1 MLICAFHIPIK
12 NKYYLHMKEPK
23 KCIIV
28 DDEPAAHY
36 VLANYIKQNPQL
48 ELVSQCYNGIEAM
61 DYLRENKV
69 DLMFLDINMP
79 EITGMEL
86 LKIIPTHPK
95 TILTT
100 AYSEFAL
107 ESYDYSVIDYLLKPI
122 YFPRFLKAVER
133 FFTTENIKI
142 KTEEEV
148 LLVNVKVDGYFM
160 DIELNQLLFAQSFG
174 NYVKLHT
181 LKRTYLASI
190 TTTELEKCL
199 PEKNF
204 MRIHKS
210 YIVALDKIE
219 ATEKDFLIIKK
230 ERLPIGITY
239 KRELS
244 DRLKTQIIL

>member
-1 MLICAFHIPIK
+1 
-12 NKYYLHMKEPK
+12 MKDPK

-36 VLANYIKQNPQL
+36 VLANYIKQNPKL
-48 ELVSQCYNGIEAM
+48 ELVFQGYNGIEAM

-79 EITGMEL
+79 EISGMEL
-86 LKIIPTHPK
+86 LKIIPNHPK

-107 ESYDYSVIDYLLKPI
+107 ESYDYGVIDYLLKPI
-122 YFPRFLKAVER
+122 YFPRFLKAIDR
-133 FFTTENIKI
+133 FFSTETTKA
-142 KTEEEV
+142 KEEEIAINT
-148 LLVNVKVDGYFM
+148 VNVKVDGYFIE
-160 DIELNQLLFAQSFG
+160 IELDQLLFAQSFG

-181 LKRTYLASI
+181 TKRTYLASI

-219 ATEKDFLIIKK
+219 ATEKDFVVIKNEK
-230 ERLPIGITY
+230 LPIGITY
-239 KRELS
+239 KRELT
-244 DRLKTQIIL
+244 DRLKK

>member
-1 MLICAFHIPIK
+1 
-12 NKYYLHMKEPK
+12 MKETK

-36 VLANYIKQNPQL
+36 VLANYIKQNPEL
-48 ELVSQCYNGIEAM
+48 ELVFQGYNGIEAM
-61 DYLRENKV
+61 NYLRENKV

-79 EITGMEL
+79 EISGMEL

-107 ESYDYSVIDYLLKPI
+107 ESYDYGVIDYLLKPI
-122 YFPRFLKAVER
+122 YFPRFLKAVDR
-133 FFTTENIKI
+133 FFSTENAAIK
-142 KTEEEV
+142 EEEAI
-148 LLVNVKVDGYFM
+148 VNSISVKVDGYFM
-160 DIELNQLLFAQSFG
+160 DIELDQLLFAQSFG

-181 LKRTYLASI
+181 IRRTYLASI
-190 TTTELEKCL
+190 TTSELEKCL
-199 PEKNF
+199 PEKGF

-210 YIVALDKIE
+210 YIVALDKIDT
-219 ATEKDFLIIKK
+219 TEKDFVTIKNEK
-230 ERLPIGITY
+230 LPIGITY

-244 DRLKTQIIL
+244 DRLKK

>member
-1 MLICAFHIPIK
+1 MR
-12 NKYYLHMKEPK
+12 EPK

-48 ELVSQCYNGIEAM
+48 ELVFQGYNGIEAM

-79 EITGMEL
+79 EISGMEL

-100 AYSEFAL
+100 AYSEYAL
-107 ESYDYSVIDYLLKPI
+107 ESYDYGVIDYLLKPI
-122 YFPRFLKAVER
+122 YFPRFLKAIDR
-133 FFTTENIKI
+133 FFLAENVKS
-142 KTEEEV
+142 KEEEV
-148 LLVNVKVDGYFM
+148 EINTVNVKVDGYFI
-160 DIELNQLLFAQSFG
+160 DIALDQLLFAQSFG

-181 LKRTYLASI
+181 TKRIYLASI
-190 TTTELEKCL
+190 TTSEFEKCL

-204 MRIHKS
+204 VRIHKS

-219 ATEKDFLIIKK
+219 AVEKDFVIIKK
-230 ERLPIGITY
+230 EKLPVGITY

-244 DRLKTQIIL
+244 DRIKKESE

>member
-1 MLICAFHIPIK
+1 MR
-12 NKYYLHMKEPK
+12 ESK

-48 ELVSQCYNGIEAM
+48 ELVFQGYNGIEAM
-61 DYLRENKV
+61 DYLRENPV

-79 EITGMEL
+79 EISGMEL
-86 LKIIPTHPK
+86 LKILPTHPK

-107 ESYDYSVIDYLLKPI
+107 ESYDYGVIDYLLKPI
-122 YFPRFLKAVER
+122 YFPRFLKAVDR
-133 FFTTENIKI
+133 FFGAETAKV
-142 KTEEEV
+142 KTEETV
-148 LLVNVKVDGYFM
+148 VNSVSVKVDGYFM
-160 DIELNQLLFAQSFG
+160 DIELDQLLFAQSFG

-181 LKRTYLASI
+181 IKRTYLASI
-190 TTTELEKCL
+190 TTSEFEKCL

-219 ATEKDFLIIKK
+219 TTDKDFVIIKNEK
-230 ERLPIGITY
+230 LPIGITY

-244 DRLKTQIIL
+244 DRLKK

>member
-1 MLICAFHIPIK
+1 MR
-12 NKYYLHMKEPK
+12 EPK

-48 ELVSQCYNGIEAM
+48 ELVFQGYNGIEAM

-79 EITGMEL
+79 EISGMEL

-100 AYSEFAL
+100 AYSEYAL
-107 ESYDYSVIDYLLKPI
+107 ESYDYGVIDYLLKPI
-122 YFPRFLKAVER
+122 YFPRFLKAIDR
-133 FFTTENIKI
+133 FFLAENVKN
-142 KTEEEV
+142 KEEEIEINT
-148 LLVNVKVDGYFM
+148 VNVKVDGYFI
-160 DIELNQLLFAQSFG
+160 DIALDQLLFAQSFG

-181 LKRTYLASI
+181 TKRTYLASI
-190 TTTELEKCL
+190 TTSEFEKCL

-204 MRIHKS
+204 VRIHKS

-219 ATEKDFLIIKK
+219 AIEKDFVIIKK
-230 ERLPIGITY
+230 EKLPIGITY

-244 DRLKTQIIL
+244 DRIKKESD

>member
-1 MLICAFHIPIK
+1 MRDTK
-12 NKYYLHMKEPK
+12 R
-23 KCIIV
+23 CIII

-48 ELVSQCYNGIEAM
+48 ELVFQGYNGIEAM
-61 DYLRENKV
+61 NFLRENTV

-79 EITGMEL
+79 EISGMEL
-86 LKIIPTHPK
+86 LKILPNPPK

-107 ESYDYSVIDYLLKPI
+107 ESYDYGVIDYLLKPI
-122 YFPRFLKAVER
+122 YFPRFLKAIDR
-133 FFTTENIKI
+133 FFSMDTTKA
-142 KTEEEV
+142 KEEEIINSV
-148 LLVNVKVDGYFM
+148 SVKVDGYFI
-160 DIELNQLLFAQSFG
+160 DIELDQLLFAQSFG

-181 LKRTYLASI
+181 AKRTYLASI

-219 ATEKDFLIIKK
+219 ETEKDFVVIKQEK
-230 ERLPIGITY
+230 LPIGITY

-244 DRLKTQIIL
+244 DRLKK

>member
-1 MLICAFHIPIK
+1 
-12 NKYYLHMKEPK
+12 MKETK

-48 ELVSQCYNGIEAM
+48 ELVFQGYNGIEAM

-79 EITGMEL
+79 EISGMEL

-107 ESYDYSVIDYLLKPI
+107 ESYDYGVIDYLLKPI
-122 YFPRFLKAVER
+122 YFPRFLKAIER
-133 FFTTENIKI
+133 FFSTEIIKSEP
-142 KTEEEV
+142 EEIIPDTIS
-148 LLVNVKVDGYFM
+148 VKIDGYLI
-160 DIELNQLLFAQSFG
+160 DIELDQLLFAQSFG
-174 NYVKLHT
+174 NYVKIHT
-181 LKRTYLASI
+181 VKRTYLASI

-199 PEKNF
+199 PQKNF

-219 ATEKDFLIIKK
+219 ESEKDCVVIKK
-230 ERLPIGITY
+230 EKLPIGITY
-239 KRELS
+239 RRELT
-244 DRLKTQIIL
+244 DRLKSKNNI

>member
-1 MLICAFHIPIK
+1 
-12 NKYYLHMKEPK
+12 MKESK

-48 ELVSQCYNGIEAM
+48 ELVFQGYNGIEAM
-61 DYLRENKV
+61 DYLRENHV

-79 EITGMEL
+79 EISGMEL
-86 LKIIPTHPK
+86 LKIIPNHPK

-107 ESYDYSVIDYLLKPI
+107 ESYDYGVIDYLLKPI
-122 YFPRFLKAVER
+122 YFPRFLKAIER
-133 FFTTENIKI
+133 FFSAENIRAK
-142 KTEEEV
+142 EEEI
-148 LLVNVKVDGYFM
+148 VNTVSVKVDGYFM
-160 DIELNQLLFAQSFG
+160 EIELDQLLFAQSFG

-181 LKRTYLASI
+181 IKRTYLASI

-219 ATEKDFLIIKK
+219 TTDKDFVVIKNEK
-230 ERLPIGITY
+230 LPIGITY

-244 DRLKTQIIL
+244 DRLKK

>member
-1 MLICAFHIPIK
+1 
-12 NKYYLHMKEPK
+12 MKETK

-36 VLANYIKQNPQL
+36 VLANYIKQNPEL
-48 ELVSQCYNGIEAM
+48 ELVFQGYNGIEAM
-61 DYLRENKV
+61 NYLRENKV

-79 EITGMEL
+79 EISGMEL

-107 ESYDYSVIDYLLKPI
+107 ESYDYGVIDYLLKPI
-122 YFPRFLKAVER
+122 YFPRFLKAVDR
-133 FFTTENIKI
+133 FFSTENTALK
-142 KTEEEV
+142 EEEAI
-148 LLVNVKVDGYFM
+148 VNSVSVKVDGYFM
-160 DIELNQLLFAQSFG
+160 DIELDQLLFAQSFG

-181 LKRTYLASI
+181 IKRTYLASI
-190 TTTELEKCL
+190 TTSELEKCL
-199 PEKNF
+199 PEKSF

-210 YIVALDKIE
+210 YIVALDKIDT
-219 ATEKDFLIIKK
+219 TEKDFVILKNEK
-230 ERLPIGITY
+230 LPVGITY

-244 DRLKTQIIL
+244 DRLKK

>member
-1 MLICAFHIPIK
+1 MRG
-12 NKYYLHMKEPK
+12 ESK

-36 VLANYIKQNPQL
+36 VLANYIKQNPNL
-48 ELVSQCYNGIEAM
+48 ELVFQGYNGIEAM
-61 DYLRENKV
+61 DYLRENRV

-79 EITGMEL
+79 EISGMEL
-86 LKIIPTHPK
+86 LKILQVHPK

-107 ESYDYSVIDYLLKPI
+107 ESYDYGVIDYLLKPI
-122 YFPRFLKAVER
+122 YFPRFLKAIDR
-133 FFTTENIKI
+133 FFLTENTINKEDEIIVNSVSVKI
-142 KTEEEV
+142 
-148 LLVNVKVDGYFM
+148 DGYFV
-160 DIELNQLLFAQSFG
+160 DIELDQLLYAQSFG

-181 LKRTYLASI
+181 IKRTYLASI
-190 TTTELEKCL
+190 TTSELEKCL

-219 ATEKDFLIIKK
+219 AAEKDFVIIKK
-230 ERLPIGITY
+230 EKLPIGITY
-239 KRELS
+239 RRELT
-244 DRLKTQIIL
+244 DRLKNKN

>member
-1 MLICAFHIPIK
+1 
-12 NKYYLHMKEPK
+12 MKEPK

-48 ELVSQCYNGIEAM
+48 ELVFQGYNGIEVM

-79 EITGMEL
+79 EISGMEL
-86 LKIIPTHPK
+86 LKIIPNHPK

-107 ESYDYSVIDYLLKPI
+107 ESYDYGVIDYLLKPI
-122 YFPRFLKAVER
+122 YFPRFLKAIER
-133 FFTTENIKI
+133 FFSMEIIKAES
-142 KTEEEV
+142 EEAV
-148 LLVNVKVDGYFM
+148 VNSISVKIDGYLT
-160 DIELNQLLFAQSFG
+160 DIELDQLLYAQSFG

-181 LKRTYLASI
+181 VKRTYLASI
-190 TTTELEKCL
+190 TTSELEKCL

-204 MRIHKS
+204 IRIHKS
-210 YIVALDKIE
+210 YIVAIDKIDD
-219 ATEKDFLIIKK
+219 ADKDFVFIKK
-230 ERLPIGITY
+230 EKLPIGITY
-239 KRELS
+239 KRELM
-244 DRLKTQIIL
+244 DRLKKN

>member
-1 MLICAFHIPIK
+1 MR
-12 NKYYLHMKEPK
+12 ETK

-48 ELVSQCYNGIEAM
+48 ELVFQGYNGIEAM
-61 DYLRENKV
+61 NFLRENTV

-79 EITGMEL
+79 EISGMEL
-86 LKIIPTHPK
+86 LKILPTHPK

-107 ESYDYSVIDYLLKPI
+107 ESYDYGVIDYLLKPI
-122 YFPRFLKAVER
+122 YFPRFLKAIDR
-133 FFTTENIKI
+133 FFATENVK
-142 KTEEEV
+142 KVEEATINTV
-148 LLVNVKVDGYFM
+148 SVKVDGYFIE
-160 DIELNQLLFAQSFG
+160 IELEQLLFAQSFG

-181 LKRTYLASI
+181 TKRTYLASI
-190 TTTELEKCL
+190 TTTEFEKCL

-210 YIVALDKIE
+210 YIVALDKID
-219 ATEKDFLIIKK
+219 ATEKDFVVIKN
-230 ERLPIGITY
+230 ERIPIGITY
-239 KRELS
+239 KRELT
-244 DRLKTQIIL
+244 DRLKKLEL

>member
-1 MLICAFHIPIK
+1 
-12 NKYYLHMKEPK
+12 MKETK

-36 VLANYIKQNPQL
+36 VLANYIKQNPEL
-48 ELVSQCYNGIEAM
+48 ELVFQGYNGIEAM
-61 DYLRENKV
+61 NYLRENKV

-79 EITGMEL
+79 EISGMEL

-107 ESYDYSVIDYLLKPI
+107 ESYDYGVIDYLLKPI
-122 YFPRFLKAVER
+122 YFPRFLKAVDR
-133 FFTTENIKI
+133 FFSTENAAIK
-142 KTEEEV
+142 EEEAI
-148 LLVNVKVDGYFM
+148 VNSVSVKVDGYFM
-160 DIELNQLLFAQSFG
+160 DIELDQLLFAQSFG

-181 LKRTYLASI
+181 IKRTYLASI
-190 TTTELEKCL
+190 TTSELEKCL
-199 PEKNF
+199 PEKSF

-219 ATEKDFLIIKK
+219 VTEKDFVIIKNEK
-230 ERLPIGITY
+230 LPIGITY

-244 DRLKTQIIL
+244 DRLKK

>member
-1 MLICAFHIPIK
+1 MR
-12 NKYYLHMKEPK
+12 ETK

-48 ELVSQCYNGIEAM
+48 ELVFQGYNGIEAM
-61 DYLRENKV
+61 DYLRENTV

-79 EITGMEL
+79 EISGMEL
-86 LKIIPTHPK
+86 LKILPTHPK

-107 ESYDYSVIDYLLKPI
+107 ESYDYGVIDYLLKPI
-122 YFPRFLKAVER
+122 YFPRFLKAIDR
-133 FFTTENIKI
+133 FFATESVKQ
-142 KTEEEV
+142 KAEET
-148 LLVNVKVDGYFM
+148 VNSVSVKVDGYLM
-160 DIELNQLLFAQSFG
+160 DIELDQLLFAQSYG

-181 LKRTYLASI
+181 VKRTYLASI

-210 YIVALDKIE
+210 YIVALDKID
-219 ATEKDFLIIKK
+219 ATEKDFVIIKN
-230 ERLPIGITY
+230 ERIPIGITY
-239 KRELS
+239 KRELT
-244 DRLKTQIIL
+244 DRLKKLEL

>member
-1 MLICAFHIPIK
+1 
-12 NKYYLHMKEPK
+12 MKETK

-36 VLANYIKQNPQL
+36 VLANYIKQNPEL
-48 ELVSQCYNGIEAM
+48 ELVFQGYNGIEAM
-61 DYLRENKV
+61 NYLRENKV

-79 EITGMEL
+79 EISGMEL
-86 LKIIPTHPK
+86 LTIIPTHPK

-107 ESYDYSVIDYLLKPI
+107 ESYDYGVIDYLLKPI
-122 YFPRFLKAVER
+122 YFPRFLKAVDR
-133 FFTTENIKI
+133 FFAAESIKAKEDEAI
-142 KTEEEV
+142 
-148 LLVNVKVDGYFM
+148 VNSVSVKVDGYFM
-160 DIELNQLLFAQSFG
+160 DIELDQLLFAQSFG

-181 LKRTYLASI
+181 IKRTYLASI
-190 TTTELEKCL
+190 TTSELEKCL

-210 YIVALDKIE
+210 YIVALDKID
-219 ATEKDFLIIKK
+219 ATEKDFVSIKNEK
-230 ERLPIGITY
+230 LPIGITY

-244 DRLKTQIIL
+244 DRLKK

>member
-1 MLICAFHIPIK
+1 
-12 NKYYLHMKEPK
+12 MKDPK

-48 ELVSQCYNGIEAM
+48 ELVFQGYNGIEAM

-79 EITGMEL
+79 EISGMEL
-86 LKIIPTHPK
+86 LKILQTHPK

-107 ESYDYSVIDYLLKPI
+107 ESYDYGVIDYLLKPI
-122 YFPRFLKAVER
+122 YFPRFLKAVDR
-133 FFTTENIKI
+133 FFSMENTTTKS
-142 KTEEEV
+142 EEAV
-148 LLVNVKVDGYFM
+148 ANSVSVKVDGYFIE
-160 DIELNQLLFAQSFG
+160 IELDKLLFAQSFG

-181 LKRTYLASI
+181 TKRTYLASI
-190 TTTELEKCL
+190 TTSELEKCL

-219 ATEKDFLIIKK
+219 ETEKDFVIIKNEK
-230 ERLPIGITY
+230 LPVGITY

-244 DRLKTQIIL
+244 DRLKK

>member
-1 MLICAFHIPIK
+1 MR
-12 NKYYLHMKEPK
+12 ETK

-48 ELVSQCYNGIEAM
+48 ELVFQGYNGIEAM
-61 DYLRENKV
+61 NYLRENTV

-79 EITGMEL
+79 EISGMEL
-86 LKIIPTHPK
+86 LKILPAHPK

-107 ESYDYSVIDYLLKPI
+107 ESYDYGVIDYLLKPI
-122 YFPRFLKAVER
+122 YFPRFLKAIDR
-133 FFTTENIKI
+133 FFGTENNKT
-142 KTEEEV
+142 KTEEIINTV
-148 LLVNVKVDGYFM
+148 SVKVDGYFIE
-160 DIELNQLLFAQSFG
+160 IELDQLLFAQSFG

-181 LKRTYLASI
+181 TKRTYLASI

-199 PEKNF
+199 PERSF

-210 YIVALDKIE
+210 YIVALDKIDS
-219 ATEKDFLIIKK
+219 TEKDFVLIKNEKI
-230 ERLPIGITY
+230 PIGITY
-239 KRELS
+239 KRELT
-244 DRLKTQIIL
+244 DRLKK